1 MAVKIQK
8 AGTAARRP
16 FNMFLYGQT
25 KAGKTTG
32 AWLAAM
38 RLCDLAGV
46 GYDKILFID
55 TEAGRSTYILDQ
67 HPELADASVVY
78 WQPPFVVPTLTGFII
93 EQQHNYEVVIVD
105 SFSAF
110 YSREGGTL
118 DQVSLDTKKMQG
130 NSYVAWKR
138 PGDEYNKFLTAVT
151 QLDCNV
157 IVCARAKMGYEQQ
170 EKIDGKG
177 NKKKVI
183 VPVGFG
189 PVVRQAETG
198 YEFDLE
204 GEVLLDDAGGR
215 VFVVRGSRV
224 NSIETGATWA
234 GGFNPDVVDAFMG
247 VMEGRPKVERVTL
260 PHISA
265 EKFLEE
271 WKGLFDTEDDARSAL
286 AALGRWG
293 EIKSDGYALAQHLA
307 DRRVNVAERQA
318 AEIEAVAAT
327 EAELAE
333 KLAEAVA
340 E

>member
-1 MAVKIQK
+1 MQIQK
-8 AGTAARRP
+8 AGAATRRP

-67 HPELADASVVY
+67 YPDLSETSVVY
-78 WQPPFVVPTLTGFII
+78 WEPPFSVPKLTDFII
-93 EQQHNYEVVIVD
+93 EQQRNYAVIIVD

-118 DQVSLDTKKMQG
+118 DQVSMETKKMQG

-138 PGDEYNKFLTAVT
+138 PGDEYNRFLTTVT
-151 QLDCNV
+151 QLSCNV
-157 IVCARAKMGYEQQ
+157 IVCARAKMGYEMQ
-170 EKIDGKG
+170 EKTDGMG
-177 NKKKVI
+177 NKKKVV

-204 GEVLLDDAGGR
+204 VEVLLGDDGGR
-215 VFVVRGSRV
+215 LSVVRGSRV
-224 NSIETGATWA
+224 GTVVTGSMWA

-247 VMEGRPKVERVTL
+247 VMKGRQEVKQAVRPY
-260 PHISA
+260 ISA
-265 EKFLEE
+265 EQFIIE
-271 WKGLFDTEDDARSAL
+271 WKSEFNSDDDAR
-286 AALGRWG
+286 AALNARGKWG
-293 EIKSDGYALAQHLA
+293 DLKDDGYTLARILA
-307 DRRVNVAERQA
+307 DRHAERVNEAMVA
-318 AEIEAVAAT
+318 
-327 EAELAE
+327 EAELPPFPGE
-333 KLAEAVA
+333 EAA
-340 E
+340 MPEF